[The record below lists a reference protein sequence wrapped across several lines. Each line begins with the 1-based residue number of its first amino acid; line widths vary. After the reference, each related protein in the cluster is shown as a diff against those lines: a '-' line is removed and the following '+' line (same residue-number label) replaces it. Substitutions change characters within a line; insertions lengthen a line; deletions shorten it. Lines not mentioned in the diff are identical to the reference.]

1 MCLST
6 FTPTRPCYIILPKQ
20 FHSLG
25 IEHSNIW
32 ANGGPF
38 SFTPSHWGRLS
49 PLTPI
54 CSHHFLVACASL
66 CGVEPVQCLLVLS
79 PFSSHLLL
87 RLSKWSFNVTR
98 HNPLALK
105 IIPPP
110 PTPAL
115 LLPVTPDLRCGGI
128 VDASIATGLRSSA
141 FGMLVDSC
149 SGLCVLQREL
159 SLVRADY
166 WNQHLSTWT

>member
-1 MCLST
+1 MLVN
-6 FTPTRPCYIILPKQ
+6 I
-20 FHSLG
+20 
-25 IEHSNIW
+25 HSNKAMLHNPSQTVPLTGDQAFKHMGQW
-32 ANGGPF
+32 GPF

-66 CGVEPVQCLLVLS
+66 CGVEPDQCLLVLF

-98 HNPLALK
+98 RHNPLALK

-110 PTPAL
+110 PPAL

-128 VDASIATGLRSSA
+128 VDAPIATGLRSSA

-149 SGLCVLQREL
+149 GGLCVLQREL
-159 SLVRADY
+159 SLVRADC